1 MAKKLIFHLFI
12 YFIQDLESLK
22 KTFDETETQIGLQNS
37 YLNMTQNVLPGK
49 NFDYQKY
56 HTCSSTGLLQSYTN
70 KNLLIYLSRQYENH
84 FIFPSNRSRF
94 LLQCC
99 SIFGR
104 FL

>member
-49 NFDYQKY
+49 NFDDQKY
-56 HTCSSTGLLQSYTN
+56 HTC
-70 KNLLIYLSRQYENH
+70 
-84 FIFPSNRSRF
+84 
-94 LLQCC
+94 C
-99 SIFGR
+99 
-104 FL
+104 

>member
-49 NFDYQKY
+49 NFDDQKY
-56 HTCSSTGLLQSYTN
+56 LTC
-70 KNLLIYLSRQYENH
+70 
-84 FIFPSNRSRF
+84 
-94 LLQCC
+94 C
-99 SIFGR
+99 
-104 FL
+104 